1 MKKFLSILALL
12 IISLPLFATK
22 PVILDIQAR
31 ASKGTK
37 INLFWVLPENPD
49 QEITKLLI
57 YRSTTPITRYSQI
70 KNLTPIAELPGT
82 ETGYTDSVKDYKDYF
97 YAVITV
103 TDKPYEIILASM
115 NSTVNGV
122 HLKLQTKQPQAP
134 KKQEEEKLYTNGT
147 KRETPLPYL
156 DMIEGMNED
165 SSISEAT
172 VQSTTEF
179 STSKKSESE
188 ILTPYFFEEDLVS
201 PDGGDDYILFDILKN
216 TFVQRKYSEADAQ
229 LKKLVKRNISES
241 VQNRAYFY
249 IGESEYFLGNYEE
262 AVKAFIQVSHV
273 YPLQTYR
280 WINACMDKIEI
291 TE

>member
-1 MKKFLSILALL
+1 MSLSL
-12 IISLPLFATK
+12 
-22 PVILDIQAR
+22 
-31 ASKGTK
+31 
-37 INLFWVLPENPD
+37 
-49 QEITKLLI
+49 
-57 YRSTTPITRYSQI
+57 SQS
-70 KNLTPIAELPGT
+70 
-82 ETGYTDSVKDYKDYF
+82 SVK
-97 YAVITV
+97 
-103 TDKPYEIILASM
+103 
-115 NSTVNGV
+115 
-122 HLKLQTKQPQAP
+122 
-134 KKQEEEKLYTNGT
+134 
-147 KRETPLPYL
+147 
-156 DMIEGMNED
+156 
-165 SSISEAT
+165 
-172 VQSTTEF
+172 
-179 STSKKSESE
+179 KSDSE